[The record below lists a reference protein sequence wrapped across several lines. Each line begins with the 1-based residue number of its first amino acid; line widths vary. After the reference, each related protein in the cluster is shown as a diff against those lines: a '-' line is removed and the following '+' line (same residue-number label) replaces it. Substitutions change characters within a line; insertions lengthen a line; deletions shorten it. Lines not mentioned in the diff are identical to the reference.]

1 MKHPPPVI
9 LPRKQEVLI
18 SFGSTRA
25 LVKKDMAL
33 IFDGQKPSTQLF
45 AGEMASYFEQKTS
58 DMLEAKREL
67 ANSTTTDD
75 DFRIIYPDDFEI
87 VFIEEILRGTCDSF
101 YRRLRIYEPIIGN
114 LMSKVGTLYL
124 YSLCSITCTKPLP
137 TFTSPICRRRSVF
150 YIWGAA
156 PSGSLEG

>member
-45 AGEMASYFEQKTS
+45 AGEMASYFEQKTT
-58 DMLEAKREL
+58 DMLEAKREKK
-67 ANSTTTDD
+67 ANGTSTTDD

-87 VFIEEILRGTCDSF
+87 VFIEEVLRGTCDSF

-114 LMSKVGTLYL
+114 LMSKVGTLFL
-124 YSLCSITCTKPLP
+124 YSLCSITSCTRPLL
-137 TFTSPICRRRSVF
+137 T
-150 YIWGAA
+150 YI
-156 PSGSLEG
+156 SYL